1 MVPVPTWDCTAIW
14 PLCFLITVVNHL
26 SHGADRVDINAF
38 IVHTIGMK
46 NKKET
51 KGVLILKDHSEVD
64 EIDFELDY
72 LLSLSIGERFRL
84 MENKSLEIKYL
95 LEQNGHRRP
104 AEIIKRK

>member
-1 MVPVPTWDCTAIW
+1 
-14 PLCFLITVVNHL
+14 
-26 SHGADRVDINAF
+26 
-38 IVHTIGMK
+38 MK
-46 NKKET
+46 TKKGT
-51 KGVLILKDHSEVD
+51 KGILILKDHSEVE

-72 LLSLSIGERFRL
+72 LLSLSIGERFHL